1 MKGTQKCQTG
11 SIPRGSPALKK
22 ARIEW
27 CKQRSQK
34 STFTKLP
41 RGILFFF
48 LSSHVLPCR
57 CPPWRQKIQGLQVV
71 PKAPVPCPSAINHPM
86 PFSNPTELLLSKT
99 HCGKHPFHQAGSSL
113 HTPKCFQ
120 FRSVFLVSYN
130 KVESLCLTPLWL
142 PLSLLPLPPASAASL
157 PFLSRDLPLSL
168 LGDEFP
174 SISLPHSFTSLM
186 KIPSCPADA
195 SGSLRAAATCLL
207 QGALVYLVWLTRQL
221 PGGDEFWPLSP
232 KGKVGAVTS
241 IRKPP
246 HPVSHPG
253 SGRNFINLS
262 RAVQRSGA
270 SVTHAGSEA
279 TFFPSCLIKHL
290 IKHTGA

>member
-1 MKGTQKCQTG
+1 MPDRLHPTGQPSSEKGQDRMVQAK
-11 SIPRGSPALKK
+11 IPEIHIHK
-22 ARIEW
+22 AS
-27 CKQRSQK
+27 QRN
-34 STFTKLP
+34 F
-41 RGILFFF
+41 IF
-48 LSSHVLPCR
+48 LSSAHMSYPAGVLHGGRKSRGCR
-57 CPPWRQKIQGLQVV
+57 LSQRLLC
-71 PKAPVPCPSAINHPM
+71 ANNHPM

-99 HCGKHPFHQAGSSL
+99 HCGKHPFHRAGSSL

-246 HPVSHPG
+246 HPVSHLG